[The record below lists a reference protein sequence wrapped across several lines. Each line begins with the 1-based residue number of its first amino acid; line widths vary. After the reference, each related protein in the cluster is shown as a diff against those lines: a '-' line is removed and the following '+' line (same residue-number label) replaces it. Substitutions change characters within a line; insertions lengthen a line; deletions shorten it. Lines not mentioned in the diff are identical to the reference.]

1 MKKKKRINGCLVVAL
16 SSSMALTSIASPLQS
31 DASLELDVDKADA
44 TPGLESDSKNNNNDN
59 NGNDNKEATIKIA
72 TSSNA
77 TPEEEEEKDL
87 SDEDFSFEDEDTK
100 ETTEEEIKEDE
111 VVEDALEADARDEY
125 PEFATDE
132 FWTWILKATE
142 EELSDWY
149 DTVTIKVATSSDAQK
164 AYPAFDMESDEFMDW
179 FMDYLVKDD
188 GESMEFN
195 YEHVLEYVKNSDF
208 DSAMALL
215 NYIANSKNISLLSAI
230 GNMWPDGYGDNA
242 DFLTDGNGTQE
253 SPYILNSVDDLRGFA
268 SYVAQGQ
275 DSSSKYYRIEAGT
288 YDLNGSWIPVGFPL
302 NAGGNYVAFKG
313 HLSAED
319 GAEIINFGVETNSTL
334 GITGQISSQ
343 IKAQENVGFFG
354 YLGAGSSVENLL
366 IETEGNTIEG
376 TTNTGILAGK
386 ATDATIKNCTVRGHV
401 KGTRNVG
408 GIVGY
413 IESSSTSA
421 GVRKSV
427 IEDCNAEDV
436 GVYSIKN
443 DGQYGAVGGIA
454 GYAKNTTIADV
465 YVSTNS
471 GAGNHIYE
479 TV

>member
-59 NGNDNKEATIKIA
+59 NGNDNKEETIKIA

-87 SDEDFSFEDEDTK
+87 SDEDFSFEDE
-100 ETTEEEIKEDE
+100 
-111 VVEDALEADARDEY
+111 RDEY

-275 DSSSKYYRIEAGT
+275 Q
-288 YDLNGSWIPVGFPL
+288 V
-302 NAGGNYVAFKG
+302 
-313 HLSAED
+313 LS
-319 GAEIINFGVETNSTL
+319 
-334 GITGQISSQ
+334 
-343 IKAQENVGFFG
+343 
-354 YLGAGSSVENLL
+354 Y
-366 IETEGNTIEG
+366 
-376 TTNTGILAGK
+376 
-386 ATDATIKNCTVRGHV
+386 
-401 KGTRNVG
+401 
-408 GIVGY
+408 
-413 IESSSTSA
+413 
-421 GVRKSV
+421 
-427 IEDCNAEDV
+427 
-436 GVYSIKN
+436 
-443 DGQYGAVGGIA
+443 
-454 GYAKNTTIADV
+454 
-465 YVSTNS
+465 
-471 GAGNHIYE
+471 
-479 TV
+479 